1 MKAVDNVKKA
11 VLKVVQAVKKIINTI
26 KFFATPLGTV
36 VGWILFIVFAVIVV
50 IVVIKVG
57 ARAFEKWLGV
67 ESNYATYDSD
77 LAVINELYSSG
88 YSSQIDPENFVNF
101 KAFEYAVLLDASEY
115 IRTQGQAKFDI
126 ISNQGLYTK
135 EAKIYEKKFGDEYR
149 KARGLN
155 QTSPVAIDLLNVRYD
170 TDQGKIKAADLAETL
185 KDITAA
191 NQSPRHVNV
200 VGKYD
205 YLNVSG
211 EVLGGNNRVSGPF
224 LVYEFV
230 YSKETAKIKSS
241 SGNTSSSSSTGANGN
256 TSGGSTGA
264 NGNTSGGSTGANGNT
279 SGGSTGA
286 NGNTTG
292 GNTGTNGNTNGN
304 STTGNSNYT
313 ADPKTA
319 QKLLDSEDLGG
330 AAIPYIYIIRD
341 EINYEFYF
349 DKDNKAIEIPF
360 LLNACI
366 YDAGTNSEKLKEARR
381 ITADL
386 PVKVWP
392 DMNMD
397 PEKGDYTWT
406 PAYTDESTYTVYKIP
421 LQTLIGRYMP
431 RTELLHAW
439 TMLKQNISQNTDKDD
454 PSLKLINE
462 VTDKIKQI
470 YSEACLD
477 KETIDT
483 HEKTVTEKELD
494 SSTNV
499 VLDVEKT
506 YKYDQDKTNKTSF
519 VTFKKVGLETTRYK
533 EFESCV
539 RSFSYVS
546 DFKSA
551 LLLTKN
557 TFMLKSSDGSILT
570 PMSITDI
577 SDSGFKKQ
585 DYISAYGDEKDGY
598 SPPSNLNSK
607 TSGYLYEG
615 KNGSDIEAVKED
627 IKKKACDLYGY
638 NNYDDFTI
646 ESIDIQYSPIFEIK
660 TARAVRKLGVEH
672 RRMPALLVNSATT
685 WARNISYTHTI
696 KQNMFEPTK
705 AGYLLPNSITS
716 VGIKQFVTSETGQYR
731 GKAYEEIFGYLQE
744 KDVISMLITLE
755 SSADLGTNDCYEY
768 MRELYK
774 LVMASQEYS
783 QTQKEPKINSKT
795 YTYVY
800 LPDSILYYNDT
811 QTQSIYWQELL
822 GQREHIDA
830 LLKEEIESVRT
841 RDPVLKWQIVD
852 YDKYEECN
860 GKVYALN
867 PFGSTYVRA
876 AQQIAWSQFPDDA
889 NVNGAYKAGT
899 HDGADLYGRNWI
911 EEFLEKDG
919 IFKSKY
925 ITITSAVREYS
936 LKQLES
942 IYNPTSASKYL
953 EDQLKEELLNTP
965 IVAVAPGKVIT
976 AGYEG
981 ISGFYVAIEHSPGV
995 RTLYCHMKRWPMVAT
1010 NDYVGA
1016 GTLLGYE
1023 GNTGRSHGT
1032 HLHFQI
1038 EIDSERS
1045 STNPQA
1051 TVNPVEY
1058 IYPTFN
1064 PFYYS
1069 DKAKEYNYN
1078 FSSEYMTL
1086 YRTVYMADID
1096 ANNNVT
1102 NGDEIKNTVPTKAL
1116 LDNTDSLIQKQGTKK
1131 LKLNMTGD
1139 LDWAVTPRND
1149 LYIDE
1154 MFFDPTKAPLEVDP
1168 NLQEILFGYL
1178 PVNTDMQGS
1187 LPALTREELDY
1198 ILQHWLSARYKDVD
1212 EYDWLMTNVFTE
1224 ETIEKIL
1231 EAQEQYKVSAVFALA
1246 VGTLEQQLG
1255 ISYYRDSS
1263 KYLGKPGNYNIF
1275 SITGKLNGGID
1286 YEGVWWNKYDS
1297 YGDAFMG
1304 FSRLIAS
1311 NVYFGA
1317 GKYLV
1322 ATIGPT
1328 YCPTGTPP
1336 GGAWSR
1342 QVTTIAYQIMQYYIG
1357 NQWSTGVQ
1365 FTDNSEFVG
1374 IGRDLIMLLANT
1386 GYTYDVRAGIPNYDP
1401 FTNTVTGRKIV
1412 DCTAYVSGV
1421 IKAYGIV
1428 HNIPELIN
1436 IERFSSDGICTFAKR
1451 VNKGS
1456 SSGAEKYF
1464 QIVWIR
1470 ESKDVH
1476 HPDSSYPSVTELQEM
1491 MQPGDIMI
1499 YFAAHRDNNFEY
1511 NPNGCKDC
1519 KKFKGKGAHHAE
1531 IFEGQWNGNSC
1542 SIFSCGDA
1550 PSGHSEYKAGEPTWK
1565 NLSSASRNRN
1575 TRGTLFAIM
1584 RLKT

>member
-1 MKAVDNVKKA
+1 MKIVDTAKKIGGA
-11 VLKVVQAVKKIINTI
+11 AKKVVLKVVQAVKKIINTI

-36 VGWILFIVFAVIVV
+36 VGWILFIVFAVIVLM
-50 IVVIKVG
+50 VVIELI
-57 ARAFEKWLGV
+57 ATAFTKWIGGNV
-67 ESNYATYDSD
+67 NYSTYKSD
-77 LAVINELYSSG
+77 LAVISDLYNSG
-88 YSSQIDPENFVNF
+88 YSSQIDPENFVDF
-101 KAFEYAVLLDASEY
+101 KAFEYAVLIDASEY
-115 IRTQGQAKFDI
+115 IRNQGQTKFDI
-126 ISNQGLYTK
+126 IKNQGLYEK
-135 EAKIYEKKFGDEYR
+135 EAKIYENKFGDEYR

-185 KDITAA
+185 KDAVAT
-191 NQSPRHVNV
+191 NPRHVNV
-200 VGKYD
+200 VDKYD
-205 YLNVSG
+205 YLKVSG
-211 EVLGGNNRVSGPF
+211 DVLGGNNRVSGPF

-230 YSKETAKIKSS
+230 YSKETA
-241 SGNTSSSSSTGANGN
+241 
-256 TSGGSTGA
+256 
-264 NGNTSGGSTGANGNT
+264 
-279 SGGSTGA
+279 
-286 NGNTTG
+286 
-292 GNTGTNGNTNGN
+292 
-304 STTGNSNYT
+304 TTGNGSGDAKKSGSGDSSQTGSGDPNSSGYT
-313 ADPKTA
+313 ADPKTT
-319 QKLLDSEDLGG
+319 QNLLASGDIGG
-330 AAIPYIYIIRD
+330 SAIPYIYIVRD

-439 TMLKQNISQNTDKDD
+439 TMLKQNIAQDSSTDEKDD
-454 PSLKLINE
+454 TLKLIDE
-462 VTDKIKQI
+462 VTNKIKQI

-477 KETIDT
+477 KETVET
-483 HEKTVTEKELD
+483 HEKTVKEKVLD
-494 SSTNV
+494 ASTNEV
-499 VLDVEKT
+499 NEVEKT
-506 YKYDQDKTNKTSF
+506 YTYDQDKTNKTSF

-539 RSFSYVS
+539 RTFSYVS

-557 TFMLKSSDGSILT
+557 TFILRNSGDGSEYTINIENV
-570 PMSITDI
+570 SN
-577 SDSGFKKQ
+577 SGFKKQ

-598 SPPSNLNSK
+598 SPPGNLNSK

-615 KNGSDIEAVKED
+615 KNGSDIEAVKND
-627 IKKKACDLYGY
+627 ILVNLCTYYKINPSNAS
-638 NNYDDFTI
+638 I
-646 ESIDIQYSPIFEIK
+646 EGMDIQYSPIFEVK

-705 AGYLLPNSITS
+705 AGYLLPNSINS

-731 GKAYEEIFGYLQE
+731 GKAYEEIFGHLQE

-755 SSADLGTNDCYEY
+755 STADNGINDCYEY

-783 QTQKEPKINSKT
+783 QKQKKPKINSKT

-800 LPDSILYYNDT
+800 LPNSILYYNDA

-876 AQQIAWSQFPDDA
+876 AQQIAWSQFPSDA

-925 ITITSAVREYS
+925 VTITSAVREYS

-942 IYNPTSASKYL
+942 MYSPTHASKYL
-953 EDQLKEELLNTP
+953 NDQLKEELLNTP

-1064 PFYYS
+1064 PFYYP
-1069 DKAKEYNYN
+1069 DKAKEYDYN

-1086 YRTVYMADID
+1086 YRTVYIADVD
-1096 ANNNVT
+1096 GDGNVT

-1116 LDNTDSLIQKQGTKK
+1116 LDNTDSLIQKQGTKE

-1139 LDWAVTPRND
+1139 LDWATTPRND

-1154 MFFDPTKAPLEVDP
+1154 MFFDPTKAPLDVDP
-1168 NLQEILFGYL
+1168 DLQEILFGYL
-1178 PVNTDMQGS
+1178 PVKTDMQGG
-1187 LPALTREELDY
+1187 LPALTRDELEY

-1255 ISYYRDSS
+1255 ISYYRDNS
-1263 KYLGKPGNYNIF
+1263 KELGRPDICNIF
-1275 SITGKLNGGID
+1275 SIKGRLNGGHPYI
-1286 YEGVWWNKYDS
+1286 GATWNIYDS
-1297 YGDAFMG
+1297 YGDAFMA
-1304 FSRLIAS
+1304 FSKLIAG
-1311 NVYFGA
+1311 NIYFGS

-1336 GGAWSR
+1336 GASWSR
-1342 QVTTIAYQIMQYYIG
+1342 QVTTIAYQIMQYYTG
-1357 NQWSTGVQ
+1357 NQWSTSIQ
-1365 FTDNSEFVG
+1365 FSDNSEFVG
-1374 IGRDLIMLLANT
+1374 IARNFIILLARGGF
-1386 GYTYDVRAGIPNYDP
+1386 GYGYSQINFNP
-1401 FTNTVTGRKIV
+1401 FTNTLEGSAKQV
-1412 DCTAYVSGV
+1412 DCTAYVSG
-1421 IKAYGIV
+1421 IIRAYGRM
-1428 HNIPELIN
+1428 HNIDAFDGLDRNPES
-1436 IERFSSDGICTFAKR
+1436 FSELARSIAKGY
-1451 VNKGS
+1451 KG
-1456 SSGAEKYF
+1456 ELNDKF
-1464 QIVWIR
+1464 EVVWIR
-1470 ESKDVH
+1470 SGMSMN
-1476 HPDSSYPSVTELQEM
+1476 HPNDNYPTVAWLQENLLA
-1491 MQPGDIMI
+1491 GDIFI
-1499 YFAAHRDNNFEY
+1499 YFAGHRNSDRSVTY
-1511 NPNGCKDC
+1511 RSCCTGAPVG
-1519 KKFKGKGAHHAE
+1519 GTGAHHGE
-1531 IFEGQWNGNSC
+1531 IFTGEWDGNKC

-1550 PSGHSEYKAGEPTWK
+1550 PSEHSEYKDGEPTWK
-1565 NLSSASRNRN
+1565 DMSGNGYKYN
-1575 TRGTLFAIM
+1575 TRRTLYAIL
-1584 RLKT
+1584 RLKP

>member
-1 MKAVDNVKKA
+1 MKVVDYVKKAVDYAKKA

-36 VGWILFIVFAVIVV
+36 VGWILFIVFAVIVLM
-50 IVVIKVG
+50 VVIELI
-57 ARAFEKWLGV
+57 ATAFKKWIGGNV
-67 ESNYATYDSD
+67 NYSTYESD
-77 LAVINELYSSG
+77 LAVISDLYNSG
-88 YSSQIDPENFVNF
+88 YSSQIDPENFVDF
-101 KAFEYAVLLDASEY
+101 KAFEYAVLIDASEY
-115 IRTQGQAKFDI
+115 IRNQGQTKFDI
-126 ISNQGLYTK
+126 IKNQGVYEK

-185 KDITAA
+185 KDTVAA
-191 NQSPRHVNV
+191 TPRHVNV
-200 VGKYD
+200 VDKYD
-205 YLNVSG
+205 YLQVSG
-211 EVLGGNNRVSGPF
+211 DVLGGNNRVSGPF

-230 YSKETAKIKSS
+230 YSKETA
-241 SGNTSSSSSTGANGN
+241 
-256 TSGGSTGA
+256 
-264 NGNTSGGSTGANGNT
+264 
-279 SGGSTGA
+279 
-286 NGNTTG
+286 
-292 GNTGTNGNTNGN
+292 
-304 STTGNSNYT
+304 TTGNGSGDAKKIGSGDPSQTGSGDPNSSGYT
-313 ADPKTA
+313 ADPKTT
-319 QKLLDSEDLGG
+319 QSLLASGDIGG
-330 AAIPYIYIIRD
+330 SAIPYIYIIRD

-360 LLNACI
+360 LLNSLVF
-366 YDAGTNSEKLKEARR
+366 DAGTTSEKFKEANR

-386 PVKVWP
+386 PIKVWP

-397 PEKGDYTWT
+397 PVTGDYTWT
-406 PAYTDESTYTVYKIP
+406 PAYTDESTYTIYKIP

-439 TMLKQNISQNTDKDD
+439 TMLKQNIAQDSSTDEKDD
-454 PSLKLINE
+454 TLKLIDE
-462 VTDKIKQI
+462 VTNKIKQI

-477 KETIDT
+477 KETVKT
-483 HEKTVTEKELD
+483 HEKTVTEKVLNA
-494 SSTNV
+494 STNEV
-499 VLDVEKT
+499 NEVEKT

-557 TFMLKSSDGSILT
+557 TFMIKSGSTEIS
-570 PMSITDI
+570 MNIIDI
-577 SDSGFKKQ
+577 NDSGFKKQ

-598 SPPSNLNSK
+598 SPPCNLNGK

-615 KNGSDIEAVKED
+615 KEESDIEAVKED
-627 IKKKACDLYGY
+627 IKKKACDLHGF

-646 ESIDIQYSPIFEIK
+646 ESIDIQYSPIFEVK

-705 AGYLLPNSITS
+705 AGYLLPNSVTS
-716 VGIKQFVTSETGQYR
+716 VGIEQFVTSETGQYR
-731 GKAYEEIFGYLQE
+731 GKAYEEIFGHLQE

-755 SSADLGTNDCYEY
+755 STADNGINDCYEY

-783 QTQKEPKINSKT
+783 QKQPKPKINSKT

-800 LPDSILYYNDT
+800 LPNSILYYIDA

-852 YDKYEECN
+852 YDKYDECN

-867 PFGSTYVRA
+867 PFGSAYVRA
-876 AQQIAWSQFPDDA
+876 AQQVAWSQFPDNDEI
-889 NVNGAYKAGT
+889 NGAYKTGT

-911 EEFLEKDG
+911 EEFLQKNG
-919 IFKSKY
+919 TFKNKY

-976 AGYEG
+976 AGYGG

-1064 PFYYS
+1064 PFYYP
-1069 DKAKEYNYN
+1069 DKAKEYDYN

-1096 ANNNVT
+1096 GDGNVT

-1116 LDNTDSLIQKQGTKK
+1116 LDNTESLIQKQGTKE

-1139 LDWAVTPRND
+1139 LDWATTLRND

-1168 NLQEILFGYL
+1168 DLQEILFGYL
-1178 PVNTDMQGS
+1178 PVKTDMQGG
-1187 LPALTREELDY
+1187 LPALTRDELEY
-1198 ILQHWLSARYKDVD
+1198 ILQHWLSSRYKED
-1212 EYDWLMTNVFTE
+1212 EYKWLMTNVFTD

-1231 EAQEQYKVSAVFALA
+1231 DAQEQYQVSAVFALA

-1255 ISYYRDSS
+1255 ISYYRDNS
-1263 KYLGKPGNYNIF
+1263 KELGRPDICNIF
-1275 SITGKLNGGID
+1275 SIKGRLNGGHPYI
-1286 YEGVWWNKYDS
+1286 GATWNIYDS
-1297 YGDAFMG
+1297 YGDAFMA
-1304 FSRLIAS
+1304 FSKLIAG
-1311 NVYFGA
+1311 NIYFGS

-1336 GGAWSR
+1336 GASWSR
-1342 QVTTIAYQIMQYYIG
+1342 QVTTIACQIMQYYTG
-1357 NQWSTGVQ
+1357 NQWSTSIQ
-1365 FTDNSEFVG
+1365 FSDNSEFVG
-1374 IGRDLIMLLANT
+1374 IARNFIILLAKGGF
-1386 GYTYDVRAGIPNYDP
+1386 GYGYSQINFNP
-1401 FTNTVTGRKIV
+1401 FTNTLEGSAKQV

-1421 IKAYGIV
+1421 VRAYARV
-1428 HNIPELIN
+1428 HNIEELKDFN
-1436 IERFSSDGICTFAKR
+1436 HGSEDFCTFA
-1451 VNKGS
+1451 NKVARGS
-1456 SSGAEKYF
+1456 QSGPESKFTA
-1464 QIVWIR
+1464 VWIR
-1470 ESKDVH
+1470 DNRNYN
-1476 HPDSSYPSVTELQEM
+1476 HPDGSHPTLEWLKQNM
-1491 MQPGDIMI
+1491 MAGDII
-1499 YFAAHRDNNFEY
+1499 IFFGGHRHTNSKGEKVVEY
-1511 NPNGCKDC
+1511 ICKDC
-1519 KKFKGKGAHHAE
+1519 PRGASGKGAHHAE
-1531 IFEGQWNGNSC
+1531 IFTGEWNKNKC
-1542 SIFSCGDA
+1542 SIFSCGS
-1550 PSGHSEYKAGEPTWK
+1550 PVGGNKTYEKGEATWSD
-1565 NLSSASRNRN
+1565 NLAKDIFNGN
-1575 TRGTLFAIM
+1575 TRRTLYAIL
-1584 RLKT
+1584 RLKP